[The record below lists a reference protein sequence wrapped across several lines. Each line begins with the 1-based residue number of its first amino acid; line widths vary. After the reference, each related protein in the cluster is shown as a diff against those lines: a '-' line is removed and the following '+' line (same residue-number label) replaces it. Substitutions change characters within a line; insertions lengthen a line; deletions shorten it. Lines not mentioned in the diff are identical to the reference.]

1 MTAAPG
7 PAHARVDVWVWATRL
22 AKTRSLAAKAA
33 RAGHI
38 TINGERAKPATAVSA
53 GDRLT
58 VRIGEV
64 RREVEVKAIITKR
77 VGAPIAVT
85 CYIDHTPPPVR
96 DSTPPMP
103 RRDRGAGRPTK
114 RERRQL
120 DSFLGRDLDDPRH

>member
-1 MTAAPG
+1 MTGIPTG
-7 PAHARVDVWVWATRL
+7 PTHARVDQWVWATRL

-38 TINGERAKPATAVSA
+38 TINGERAKPATQVAV
-53 GDRLT
+53 GDRIT

-64 RREVEVKAIITKR
+64 WRDVEVSAIITKR
-77 VGAPIAVT
+77 VGAPVAVT
-85 CYIDHTPPPVR
+85 CYIDHTPPPPT
-96 DSTPPMP
+96 DAAPPMP

-120 DSFLGRDLDDPRH
+120 DDFLGRRH